1 MIDTKFQLYQCF
13 YFITIEAFFIQKR
26 LYLKRQ
32 DIAKIQTSH
41 IKYSV
46 LWRALYFVAQLSFFV
61 SYFPNKNQ
69 DLRLCVTASQQFCP
83 YCIIVFV
90 LMSPILSEFFS
101 FVNPLKTVKKI
112 MGFSRNFLNF
122 ICMIIHYNNNIL
134 NFYSKR
140 NSIFF
145 LYVFYKSVD
154 FLFFLITY
162 IFQLFLYKNNIWF
175 LIFFSIFFNFESKN
189 SFLFFYILYFS
200 VFYSLL

>member
-1 MIDTKFQLYQCF
+1 MC
-13 YFITIEAFFIQKR
+13 
-26 LYLKRQ
+26 
-32 DIAKIQTSH
+32 
-41 IKYSV
+41 
-46 LWRALYFVAQLSFFV
+46 
-61 SYFPNKNQ
+61 
-69 DLRLCVTASQQFCP
+69 
-83 YCIIVFV
+83 
-90 LMSPILSEFFS
+90 PILSEFFS

-162 IFQLFLYKNNIWF
+162 IFQLFCIKITFGFSYFFRFF
-175 LIFFSIFFNFESKN
+175 LILNQKIPFYYFI
-189 SFLFFYILYFS
+189 FYIFQSFTLFCNYFLS
-200 VFYSLL
+200 SLFM